1 MMMSKMDI
9 IKEKEIAQ
17 LLDQGKVV
25 VIGEEKGAVVVNIEN
40 RDSK

>member
-1 MMMSKMDI
+1 MTMSEMDI

-25 VIGEEKGAVVVNIEN
+25 VIGEEKGAVVVNTEN
-40 RDSK
+40 RDSE

>member
-1 MMMSKMDI
+1 MSEMDI

-25 VIGEEKGAVVVNIEN
+25 VIGEEKGVVVVNIEN
-40 RDSK
+40 RDSE

>member
-1 MMMSKMDI
+1 M

-25 VIGEEKGAVVVNIEN
+25 VIGEEKGMVVVETEN
-40 RDSK
+40 RFVGL